1 MNGITNTWTYAEDGR
16 VLSIAGSD
24 GRNRTYTYDLRSP
37 PNTVTEEF
45 SGPDFSYLTV
55 FTLGKHGLAVSD
67 DEGNSYEYDV
77 HGYLVR
83 VVRPSLTETRTI
95 VDGNLGIDIITGS
108 LSETIIYTY
117 TSLENCPDS
126 GIYFLGKRFR
136 NWPETATI
144 IKDGQLA
151 FMITYSYE
159 LDVNGRV
166 ATRTTTI
173 SSNAGTRTQ
182 VTAYLYE

>member
-1 MNGITNTWTYAEDGR
+1 VA
-16 VLSIAGSD
+16 
-24 GRNRTYTYDLRSP
+24 
-37 PNTVTEEF
+37 EEF
-45 SGPDFSYLTV
+45 SGPDFTYLTV

-144 IKDGQLA
+144 IKDAQPV
-151 FMITYSYE
+151 FTIEYSYD
-159 LDVNGRV
+159 LDTSGRV
-166 ATRTTTI
+166 ASRTATV
-173 SSNAGTRTQ
+173 SSSGGTRTQ
-182 VTAYLYE
+182 VIVYLYE